1 MRDMK
6 SELVFGKDSQD
17 WFTSLVL
24 VFICIG
30 SEDQRWDCSISQI
43 SHVPIQLQ
51 PYVASIT
58 VGPGSYSL
66 EELAAAFLSV
76 TDFPL
81 GYLVECKLR
90 EDKAVLGDAC
100 VLMSAFLSKLV
111 TNILASNSGVTSPRQ
126 APRHCLKYVFGMLA
140 YCNDIALSHSESFQ
154 MIPQYWASNQGT
166 KTLRT
171 IEIKFECGCHRQ
183 HSKKKQRIQWHGCNM
198 SFFNALF
205 GVRRSATVQ
214 WLRILSLPA
223 VVIRTCSGG
232 GVKWSVSLALFE
244 WLVHL
249 PECVHSKFR
258 PGTGMLRTLHKS
270 RCLSARLQ
278 NSCLDTGHR
287 PADGA
292 CLWCII

>member
-1 MRDMK
+1 MCNHITWHTIAPCIISPSKLIVAHHITEVSADPALAPVTKCASHHFPFLSSSAFDISLSDRALARGSGDDGCVSRVRSNFCVCGLRSTTPESEITSAAYQPMRDMK

-17 WFTSLVL
+17 WFKSLVL
-24 VFICIG
+24 VFISIG
-30 SEDQRWDCSISQI
+30 SEDERWNCSISQI

-76 TDFPL
+76 THFPL

-111 TNILASNSGVTSPRQ
+111 TNILASNSGVTYPRE
-126 APRHCLKYVFGMLA
+126 APRHCLKYVLVMLA
-140 YCNDIALSHSESFQ
+140 FCNDIALLHSESFK

-166 KTLRT
+166 QILRT

-183 HSKKKQRIQWHGCNM
+183 HSKKKQRIQ
-198 SFFNALF
+198 
-205 GVRRSATVQ
+205 
-214 WLRILSLPA
+214 
-223 VVIRTCSGG
+223 
-232 GVKWSVSLALFE
+232 
-244 WLVHL
+244 
-249 PECVHSKFR
+249 
-258 PGTGMLRTLHKS
+258 
-270 RCLSARLQ
+270 
-278 NSCLDTGHR
+278 
-287 PADGA
+287 
-292 CLWCII
+292 

>member
-1 MRDMK
+1 MCNHITWHTIAPCIISPSKLIVAHHITEVSADPALAPVTKCASHHFPFLSSSAFDISLSDRALARGSGDDGCVSRVRSNFCVCGLRSTTPESEITSAAYQQMRDMK

-17 WFTSLVL
+17 WFKSLVL
-24 VFICIG
+24 VFISIG
-30 SEDQRWDCSISQI
+30 SEDERWNCSISQI

-51 PYVASIT
+51 AFVASIT
-58 VGPGSYSL
+58 VGRGSYSL

-76 TDFPL
+76 THFPL

-140 YCNDIALSHSESFQ
+140 YCNDIALFHSESFQ

-183 HSKKKQRIQWHGCNM
+183 HSKKKQRIQ
-198 SFFNALF
+198 
-205 GVRRSATVQ
+205 
-214 WLRILSLPA
+214 
-223 VVIRTCSGG
+223 
-232 GVKWSVSLALFE
+232 
-244 WLVHL
+244 
-249 PECVHSKFR
+249 
-258 PGTGMLRTLHKS
+258 
-270 RCLSARLQ
+270 
-278 NSCLDTGHR
+278 
-287 PADGA
+287 
-292 CLWCII
+292 

>member
-1 MRDMK
+1 MWQTIAPCITSPSKSIVAQHTTEVSADPALAPLTKCASHHFPFLSSSAFDINPSDRALARGSGDDGCVSRVRSNFCVCGLRSTTPESEITSAAYQQMRDMK

-17 WFTSLVL
+17 WFKSLVL
-24 VFICIG
+24 VFISIG
-30 SEDQRWDCSISQI
+30 SEDERWNCSISQI

-111 TNILASNSGVTSPRQ
+111 TNILASNSGVTSPRE
-126 APRHCLKYVFGMLA
+126 APRHCLKYVLVMLA
-140 YCNDIALSHSESFQ
+140 YCNDIALLHSESFK

-166 KTLRT
+166 QILRT

-183 HSKKKQRIQWHGCNM
+183 HSKKKQRIQ
-198 SFFNALF
+198 
-205 GVRRSATVQ
+205 
-214 WLRILSLPA
+214 
-223 VVIRTCSGG
+223 
-232 GVKWSVSLALFE
+232 
-244 WLVHL
+244 
-249 PECVHSKFR
+249 
-258 PGTGMLRTLHKS
+258 
-270 RCLSARLQ
+270 
-278 NSCLDTGHR
+278 
-287 PADGA
+287 
-292 CLWCII
+292 

>member
-1 MRDMK
+1 MADYCRCITSPSKLIVAHHITEVSADPALAPLTKCASHHFPFLSSSAFDISLSDRALARGSGDDGCVSRVRSNFCVCGLRSTTPESEITSAAYQPMRDMK

-17 WFTSLVL
+17 WFTSIVL

-30 SEDQRWDCSISQI
+30 SEHQRWDCSISQI

-100 VLMSAFLSKLV
+100 ALMSAFLSKLV

-140 YCNDIALSHSESFQ
+140 FCNQIALSHSESFQ
-154 MIPQYWASNQGT
+154 MIPQFWASNQGT

-183 HSKKKQRIQWHGCNM
+183 HSKKKQRIQ
-198 SFFNALF
+198 
-205 GVRRSATVQ
+205 
-214 WLRILSLPA
+214 
-223 VVIRTCSGG
+223 
-232 GVKWSVSLALFE
+232 
-244 WLVHL
+244 
-249 PECVHSKFR
+249 
-258 PGTGMLRTLHKS
+258 
-270 RCLSARLQ
+270 
-278 NSCLDTGHR
+278 
-287 PADGA
+287 
-292 CLWCII
+292 